1 MRPVSAILDRFR
13 RGAGV
18 PAAVGDELVSE
29 LATVFATLDEA
40 EEEADRI
47 RAEARRRG
55 EKRLARARAD
65 AERIEAG
72 GRRRADAERNRAQ
85 VERRRAVEDELR
97 SLVQAAEQE
106 ARRVEALAETRIP
119 ELVDAVVACVEEAP
133 R

>member
-29 LATVFATLDEA
+29 LATVFAALDEA
-40 EEEADRI
+40 EEDADRI

-55 EKRLARARAD
+55 EGSLARARAE
-65 AERIEAG
+65 AARIEAD
-72 GRRRADAERNRAQ
+72 GRRRADAERERAQ
-85 VERRRAVEDELR
+85 ADRRRAVEEELR
-97 SLVQAAEQE
+97 SLVQAADEE
-106 ARRVEALAETRIP
+106 ARRIEALAEERMP
-119 ELVDAVVACVEEAP
+119 GLVDAVVACVEGAP

>member
-1 MRPVSAILDRFR
+1 VSAILDRFR

-29 LATVFATLDEA
+29 LASVFATLDEA

-55 EKRLARARAD
+55 EERLARARVD

-97 SLVQAAEQE
+97 SLVQAAEEE
-106 ARRVEALAETRIP
+106 ARRVEANAETRIP